1 MISLSSARNLV
12 EEVIGEELPVIYMDL
27 TLQDWIRKGVIS
39 RIKVD
44 SGTALYPDIVSAE
57 ILTAII
63 LREKY
68 SLEEIASA
76 RRCLELEGSHPNQ
89 ITEEDIIRFIN
100 CSKLLVDKKLVAKL
114 SLNNIDS
121 LEKIKELID
130 DLVKEKQHLEVVGDY
145 LSEFLKAGKRLRKV
159 KKNKDYVS

>member
-1 MISLSSARNLV
+1 MSRGLGDVYKRQ
-12 EEVIGEELPVIYMDL
+12 
-27 TLQDWIRKGVIS
+27 LQDWIRKGVIS

-68 SLEEIASA
+68 NLEEIASA
-76 RRCLELEGSHPNQ
+76 RRCLELEGSQPNQ
-89 ITEEDIIRFIN
+89 INEEEIIRFIN
-100 CSKLLVDKKLVAKL
+100 CSKLLVDKKLVTKL

-130 DLVKEKQHLEVVGDY
+130 DLVKEKQHLEVVEDY
-145 LSEFLKAGKRLRKV
+145 LSEFLKAGRKLRKV
-159 KKNKDYVS
+159 QKNKDYVS